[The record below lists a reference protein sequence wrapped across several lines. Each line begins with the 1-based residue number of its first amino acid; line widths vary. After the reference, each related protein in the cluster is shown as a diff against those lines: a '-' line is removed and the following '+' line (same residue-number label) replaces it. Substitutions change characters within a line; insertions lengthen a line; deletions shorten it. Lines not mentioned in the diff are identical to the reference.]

1 MMKWRPW
8 PPLTTRKYEVRL
20 VVRRLEGWDQA
31 PDGGE
36 NKLTVEIRWKGTSR
50 GKVGP
55 LSSLG
60 RAVVKRN
67 FTKEVEAGENGVV
80 VWDEEFHSACSFSK
94 YKDNVFHPWEIA
106 FTVFDVSL
114 KLFLYQFDSGCIW
127 MV

>member
-20 VVRRLEGWDQA
+20 VVWRLEGWDQA

-55 LSSLG
+55 LSSLR

-114 KLFLYQFDSGCIW
+114 KLFLIQFDSGCIW